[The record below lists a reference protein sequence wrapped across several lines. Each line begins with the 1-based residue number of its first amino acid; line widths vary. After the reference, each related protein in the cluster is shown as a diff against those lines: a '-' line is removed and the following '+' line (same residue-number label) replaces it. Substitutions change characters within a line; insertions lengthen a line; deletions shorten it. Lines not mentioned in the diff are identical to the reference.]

1 MGNDRHDRFEEAC
14 GKAGLRMTCQRRE
27 IYRSLAASE
36 DHPTAEMI
44 HRRLARKMPM
54 LALDTVYR
62 TLASFTRHGLVQKVD
77 TVESQAR
84 FDAKQEDHHH
94 AICIRCHNIVDFQ
107 CPSIDQVKL
116 PGKLSSWGKINRR
129 NLVVY
134 GVCRNCVQKEKSSR
148 G

>member
-1 MGNDRHDRFEEAC
+1 MDDERHHRFEETC
-14 GKAGLRMTCQRRE
+14 GKAGLRMTFQRRE
-27 IYRSLAASE
+27 IYRALAASE

-62 TLASFTRHGLVQKVD
+62 ALASFTRHGLVQKVD

-84 FDAKQEDHHH
+84 FDAKQEGHHH
-94 AICIRCHNIVDFQ
+94 AICIRCHDIVDVQ
-107 CPSIDQVKL
+107 CPSINEVKL
-116 PGKLSSWGKINRR
+116 PGILSSWGKINRR

-134 GVCRNCVQKEKSSR
+134 GICRNCVQKEKCSK